1 MSTAR
6 IVVLTLV
13 LGAGGIA
20 ASLAGASAEAAE
32 TLARVRQT
40 GTAASALRGNPVA
53 NAAENISEHQVSR
66 RSESVNGVRQRIA
79 ILTTAQK

>member
-1 MSTAR
+1 MSTAH
-6 IVVLTLV
+6 IVVLTLA

-32 TLARVRQT
+32 TLADVRQT
-40 GTAASALRGNPVA
+40 GTAASALRGDPVA
-53 NAAENISEHQVSR
+53 DAIENISEIQASR

>member
-6 IVVLTLV
+6 IVVLTLA

-32 TLARVRQT
+32 TLAHLRQT
-40 GTAASALRGNPVA
+40 GTASALRGNPVA
-53 NAAENISEHQVSR
+53 NAAVNISEIQASR
-66 RSESVNGVRQRIA
+66 RSESVNGARQRIA

>member
-6 IVVLTLV
+6 IVVLTLA

-20 ASLAGASAEAAE
+20 ASGASAEAAE
-32 TLARVRQT
+32 TLAHLRQI

-53 NAAENISEHQVSR
+53 DAIENISEIQASR